1 MHNTFGNKIQLT
13 LQGASHEPF
22 IGGIIKGLP
31 AGKKLDM
38 DRIRLEMVRRAPGSA
53 PWSTA
58 RHETDEAE
66 VISGLQD
73 GCTTGED
80 LVFRIANNDVR
91 RGDYEK
97 MQNIPRPG
105 HADYPAFV
113 RYGKIEPGGGIFS
126 GRMTAVLTFA
136 GAVAKEYLYDKN
148 ISIKGYIASIGK
160 ESFARP
166 KEQADEEIAAL
177 ILAAKSRKDSLGG
190 IIQCVAT
197 GLPVGL
203 GEPFFDS
210 VESRLS
216 HLLFSIPAVKAV
228 EFGDGFALSG
238 MLGSEANDALR
249 YVEGRLQLQS
259 NHNGGINGGLTN
271 GMPMI
276 FRVGIKPTPSI
287 GLEQDSVNLVTKENV
302 KLAVRGR
309 HDPCIVPRALPVVEA
324 ATAFVLLDFLLEAK
338 L

>member
-38 DRIRLEMVRRAPGSA
+38 DRIRLEMVRRAPGAA

-58 RHETDEAE
+58 RHETDEVE

-113 RYGKIEPGGGIFS
+113 RYGKIETGGGIFS

-136 GAVAKEYLYDKN
+136 GAVAKEYLYDKK
-148 ISIKGYIASIGK
+148 ISIKGHIASIGK
-160 ESFARP
+160 ESFACP
-166 KEQADEEIAAL
+166 KEQVDVEIAAM

-238 MLGSEANDALR
+238 MLGSEANDALS

-271 GMPMI
+271 GMPLV

-324 ATAFVLLDFLLEAK
+324 ATALVLLDFLLEAK